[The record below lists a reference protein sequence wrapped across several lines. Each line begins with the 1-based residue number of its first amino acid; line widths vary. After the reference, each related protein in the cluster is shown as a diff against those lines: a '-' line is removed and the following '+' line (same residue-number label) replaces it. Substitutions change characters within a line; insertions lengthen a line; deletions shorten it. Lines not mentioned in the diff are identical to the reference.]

1 MSKLLPGENLVLQ
14 DHPHWITVVKSAVV
28 PVVLLVVVAVA
39 DFTILGPD
47 YGFYT
52 PNLRKVLSALVIA
65 IALLW
70 FIVVWIRWQSITY
83 VLTDQR
89 IKLES
94 GVFGRQ
100 EKIIPIDRVQD
111 CTTKQSLIGRIL
123 GYGRVEVD
131 AAGAQGAEVLDHL
144 PKPGEFRDQVF
155 VQSEKRRGGGGPPAP
170 PGGPPPPQTPRNQHP
185 PPTPRRFP
193 PSWGRRKGRGGARGS
208 NGAPGLFCPPPPRRG
223 TKR

>member
-70 FIVVWIRWQSITY
+70 FIVVWFRWQSINY
-83 VLTDQR
+83 VLTDQWF
-89 IKLES
+89 KLDS
-94 GVFGRQ
+94 RVFGRQ
-100 EKIIPIDRVQD
+100 Q
-111 CTTKQSLIGRIL
+111 QLLLI
-123 GYGRVEVD
+123 
-131 AAGAQGAEVLDHL
+131 
-144 PKPGEFRDQVF
+144 
-155 VQSEKRRGGGGPPAP
+155 
-170 PGGPPPPQTPRNQHP
+170 N
-185 PPTPRRFP
+185 
-193 PSWGRRKGRGGARGS
+193 
-208 NGAPGLFCPPPPRRG
+208 
-223 TKR
+223 